1 MTHSAKLTE
10 THRLGLFLVPSSLSW
25 LEIVPL
31 DLEPVRRW
39 EEMGGVSFREGRG
52 GGERF
57 DFDGSL
63 HRSTSPVRVVV
74 NSSCSH
80 SPGRLFFF
88 FSSSYQRRLPPLHKT
103 SLCCQTKCSK
113 KYSWQKTFRRWERW
127 FIMQLTHQCT
137 QTNKEKKKPENRL
150 IKHTGISH
158 MAACLL

>member
-10 THRLGLFLVPSSLSW
+10 THRHGLFLVPSSLSW

-63 HRSTSPVRVVV
+63 HRSTSPVRVVA

-80 SPGRLFFF
+80 SPGNFYYFFPINAGF
-88 FSSSYQRRLPPLHKT
+88 L
-103 SLCCQTKCSK
+103 LCIKHPFVVKQNAPKN
-113 KYSWQKTFRRWERW
+113 SWQKTFRKWERW

-137 QTNKEKKKPENRL
+137 QTNKKKSENRL

>member
-63 HRSTSPVRVVV
+63 LQQQ
-74 NSSCSH
+74 
-80 SPGRLFFF
+80 LFPQSWKVLLFCF

-113 KYSWQKTFRRWERW
+113 KNSWQKTFRRWERW

-137 QTNKEKKKPENRL
+137 QTNKEKKTENRL